1 MHFEENYKP
10 HNSWM
15 RAKLQRSTTALTGN
29 FELDH
34 KKMISSPN
42 ESPCKESIPTE
53 VKPNS
58 PISHTINFNS
68 LHRKY
73 NNSFLDARPKEPETA
88 GSGTTEKKYL
98 NNINRLNQE
107 IQIMSTQLKLANETI
122 STLTAKLH
130 KSDYVHSLHIQ
141 ELHERHEQKV
151 TKIKNDIEKLASQT
165 QNKQYS
171 YNLQKII
178 MEKSLELEDQN
189 KKFTEKFSSLTSYY
203 EKQFKL
209 KDKDHTKK
217 INLLK
222 TQFLQVVYELK
233 EKFLGEIESLH
244 VKYRTEMDQVKDVM
258 KILGNKEAGS
268 EDEIS
273 TAVEIENER
282 NIKQLDNESDLQII
296 EELSSQQG
304 IIFNP
309 LEKSGGSSSDL
320 DTSLR
325 QLIGQISFDNEMSLT
340 DILNQ

>member
-10 HNSWM
+10 HNLGLRS
-15 RAKLQRSTTALTGN
+15 KLQRSTTALTGN
-29 FELDH
+29 FERTH
-34 KKMISSPN
+34 KKNISSPN
-42 ESPCKESIPTE
+42 ESPFKESIPTE

-58 PISHTINFNS
+58 PIAHTINFNT

-73 NNSFLDARPKEPETA
+73 NNSFIEATPKDTD
-88 GSGTTEKKYL
+88 TTGNRSTGKKYL
-98 NNINRLNQE
+98 NNISRLNQE

-122 STLTAKLH
+122 AALTAKLH
-130 KSDYVHSLHIQ
+130 KSDHAHALHIQ
-141 ELHERHEQKV
+141 ELHERHEQKI

-178 MEKSLELEDQN
+178 MEKSIELEDQN
-189 KKFTEKFSSLTSYY
+189 KTFTEKLSSLTAYY
-203 EKQFKL
+203 EKQLKF
-209 KDKDHTKK
+209 KDKEHSKK

-222 TQFLQVVYELK
+222 KQFLQVVYELK

-244 VKYRTEMDQVKDVM
+244 MKYRTEMDQVKDAM
-258 KILGNKEAGS
+258 KVIGSREGGS

-273 TAVEIENER
+273 TAVEIDHEK
-282 NIKQLDNESDLQII
+282 NIKHQDNESDLQII
-296 EELSSQQG
+296 EELSSQQN

-309 LEKSGGSSSDL
+309 LEKSIGSSSDL

-340 DILNQ
+340 DILDH